1 MKFFNELIETI
12 MSKSRAGFGL
22 SNKTSVSFSNDPK
35 EMITSVM
42 TAVGEVSSIAYADQF
57 LRLFDEM
64 DVSQKQS
71 LFLTIAAELDID
83 LSILRAAL
91 EDYSKMPGEENFIH
105 ITNAVE
111 PGWTELVRRLN
122 ATAHGTVRLVKMRAD
137 LLSIM
142 HTDTSLARIDI
153 SFKALLR
160 NWFSPSFLVLRPI
173 DWGTPANI
181 LEKIIAYE
189 AVHEI
194 TSWDDLRSRL
204 APDDRR
210 CFAFFHP
217 SMEDEPLIFV
227 EVALTSEIPGQIN
240 TVLETKREMLN
251 PNEAS
256 CAIFYS
262 ISNCQKGLA
271 GISFGNFLIKQ
282 VAQALQSEY
291 PNLKNFLTLSPLP
304 YFSTWLEKAEP
315 ATFSNFATIDWSDT
329 SEENKKELLET
340 VGKYFINSTRKDKQ
354 PNDPVARFH
363 LGNGALLDRINLNG
377 NLSSKG
383 LSESFGLMV
392 NYRYD
397 LPNVEKNHEA
407 YAKEQKIEISQEVK
421 KLLKVP

>member
-12 MSKSRAGFGL
+12 MSKSRAGFGF
-22 SNKTSVSFSNDPK
+22 SNKTTVSFSNNPK

-57 LRLFDEM
+57 LRTFDKM
-64 DVSQKQS
+64 DESQKHS
-71 LFLTIAAELDID
+71 LFLTIASELDID
-83 LSILRAAL
+83 LSIIRSAL
-91 EDYSKMPGEENFIH
+91 ENYSKIPSEENFID

-111 PGWTELVRRLN
+111 PKWAELVRRLN

-137 LLSIM
+137 LLSII
-142 HTDTSLARIDI
+142 HTDASLARIDI
-153 SFKALLR
+153 SFMTLLR

-173 DWGTPANI
+173 DWSTPANI

-194 TSWDDLRSRL
+194 KSWDDLRSRL

-227 EVALTSEIPGQIN
+227 EVALTDEIPGQI
-240 TVLETKREMLN
+240 TSVLETERKMLD
-251 PNEAS
+251 PNDAS

-304 YFSTWLEKAEP
+304 FFSTWLEKTEP
-315 ATFSNFATIDWSDT
+315 DTFANFAVIDWSDT
-329 SEENKKELLET
+329 TEENEKKLVEA
-340 VGKYFINSTRKDKQ
+340 VGKYFLNSTRKDKQ

-363 LGNGALLDRINLNG
+363 LGNGALLDRINLVG

-383 LSESFGLMV
+383 LSESFGIMV

-421 KLLKVP
+421 KLLKSP

>member
-22 SNKTSVSFSNDPK
+22 SNKPSVSFSNDPK

-83 LSILRAAL
+83 LSILRSAL
-91 EDYSKMPGEENFIH
+91 ENYSEMPGEENFIH
-105 ITNAVE
+105 ITKAVE

-137 LLSIM
+137 LLSIT
-142 HTDTSLARIDI
+142 HKNEALARMDV

-173 DWGTPANI
+173 DWSTPANI

-194 TSWDDLRSRL
+194 KSWDDLRSRL

-227 EVALTSEIPGQIN
+227 EVALTSEVPGQIN
-240 TVLETKREMLN
+240 AVLETERKMLSSTD
-251 PNEAS
+251 AS

-262 ISNCQKGLA
+262 ISNCQRGLA

-304 YFSTWLEKAEP
+304 FFSSWLEKTEPMIFSSFAE
-315 ATFSNFATIDWSDT
+315 IDWSDAT
-329 SEENKKELLET
+329 EENEKKLLEAA
-340 VGKYFINSTRKDKQ
+340 GRYFLNSTRKDKE

-363 LGNGALLDRINLNG
+363 LGNGALLDRINLGG
-377 NLSSKG
+377 NLSNKG
-383 LSESFGLMV
+383 ISESFGIMV

-421 KLLKVP
+421 KLFKTS

>member
-22 SNKTSVSFSNDPK
+22 SNKPSVSFSSDPK

-42 TAVGEVSSIAYADQF
+42 TAVGEVSSITYADQF
-57 LRLFDEM
+57 LREFDKM
-64 DVSQKQS
+64 DDSQKKS

-83 LSILRAAL
+83 LSILRNAL
-91 EDYSKMPGEENFIH
+91 ENYSEMPGEENFIH
-105 ITNAVE
+105 ITKAVE

-137 LLSIM
+137 LLSIA
-142 HTDTSLARIDI
+142 HKNDSLARIDV

-173 DWGTPANI
+173 DWSTPANI

-194 TSWDDLRSRL
+194 KSWDDLRSRL

-227 EVALTSEIPGQIN
+227 EVALTSEVPGQIN
-240 TVLETKREMLN
+240 AVLEKDRKMLSSSD
-251 PNEAS
+251 AS

-304 YFSTWLEKAEP
+304 FFSSWLEKTEP
-315 ATFSNFATIDWSDT
+315 ITFTNFAEIDWSDAT
-329 SEENKKELLET
+329 EENKKKLLEAA
-340 VGKYFINSTRKDKQ
+340 GRYFLNSTRKDKE

-363 LGNGALLDRINLNG
+363 LGNGALLDRINLGG
-377 NLSSKG
+377 NLSNRG
-383 LSESFGLMV
+383 ISESFGIMV

-407 YAKEQKIEISQEVK
+407 YAKEQKIEISQDVK
-421 KLLKVP
+421 KLFKTP

>member
-12 MSKSRAGFGL
+12 MNKSRAGFGL
-22 SNKTSVSFSNDPK
+22 SNRTSVSVSNNPK
-35 EMITSVM
+35 DMITSVM

-64 DVSQKQS
+64 DLAKKQE
-71 LFLTIAAELDID
+71 LFLTIASELDID
-83 LSILRAAL
+83 LSILSSAL
-91 EDYSKMPGEENFIH
+91 ENYSKSPDEENFTL

-137 LLSIM
+137 LLSIIR
-142 HTDTSLARIDI
+142 TDSSLARLDV

-173 DWGTPANI
+173 DWSTPANI

-240 TVLETKREMLN
+240 AVLEADRMMLD
-251 PNEAS
+251 PTDAS

-291 PNLKNFLTLSPLP
+291 PNLRNFLTLSPLP

-315 ATFSNFATIDWSDT
+315 HTFSNFALIDWSEA
-329 SEENKKELLET
+329 SEQNEKELIEAA
-340 VGKYFINSTRKDKQ
+340 GRYFLNSTRKDKQ

-363 LGNGALLDRINLNG
+363 LGNGALLDRINPSG
-377 NLSSKG
+377 NLSNKG
-383 LSESFGLMV
+383 LSESFGMMV

-421 KLLKVP
+421 KLFNTP

>member
-12 MSKSRAGFGL
+12 MIKSRAGFGL
-22 SNKTSVSFSNDPK
+22 ADKTSVSVGNNPK

-42 TAVGEVSSIAYADQF
+42 TTVGEVSSIAYADHF
-57 LRLFDEM
+57 LRLFDKM
-64 DVSQKQS
+64 NVSEKQA
-71 LFLTIAAELDID
+71 LFLAVANELDID
-83 LSILRAAL
+83 INLLNSAL
-91 EDYSKMPGEENFIH
+91 EAYSK
-105 ITNAVE
+105 E
-111 PGWTELVRRLN
+111 PNEASFTQVSLAAEPAWTELLRRLN
-122 ATAHGTVRLVKMRAD
+122 ATAHGTVRLVKMRAE
-137 LLSIM
+137 LLSIIR
-142 HTDTSLARIDI
+142 TDASLARLDV
-153 SFKALLR
+153 SFRALLR

-173 DWGTPANI
+173 DWNTPANI

-194 TSWDDLRSRL
+194 TSWDNLRSRL

-227 EVALTSEIPGQIN
+227 EVALTKKIPGSIN
-240 TVLETKREMLN
+240 SVLETDRDMLN
-251 PNEAS
+251 ATDSS

-282 VAQALQSEY
+282 VAQALQREY
-291 PNLKNFLTLSPLP
+291 PNLKNFLTLSPVPTL
-304 YFSTWLEKAEP
+304 SSWLEKTEPDTLAE
-315 ATFSNFATIDWSDT
+315 FAEIDWANASGED
-329 SEENKKELLET
+329 EQKLLEAA
-340 VGKYFINSTRKDKQ
+340 GRYFLNSSRKDKQ

-363 LGNGALLDRINLNG
+363 LGNGAILDRINIAG
-377 NLSSKG
+377 NLSQRG
-383 LSESFGLMV
+383 LSESFGIMV

-407 YAKEQKIEISQEVK
+407 YAKEQKIEISQDVK
-421 KLLKVP
+421 KHLKNS

>member
-12 MSKSRAGFGL
+12 MNKSRAGFGF
-22 SNKTSVSFSNDPK
+22 SNRTSVSVSNNPK

-64 DVSQKQS
+64 DLAKKQE
-71 LFLTIAAELDID
+71 LFLTIASELDID
-83 LSILRAAL
+83 LSILSKAL
-91 EDYSKMPGEENFIH
+91 ENYSKSPDEENFAH

-137 LLSIM
+137 LLSIIR
-142 HTDTSLARIDI
+142 TDSSLARLDV

-173 DWGTPANI
+173 DWSTPANI

-240 TVLETKREMLN
+240 AVLEADRMMLD
-251 PNEAS
+251 PTDAS

-262 ISNCQKGLA
+262 I
-271 GISFGNFLIKQ
+271 
-282 VAQALQSEY
+282 Y
-291 PNLKNFLTLSPLP
+291 
-304 YFSTWLEKAEP
+304 
-315 ATFSNFATIDWSDT
+315 
-329 SEENKKELLET
+329 
-340 VGKYFINSTRKDKQ
+340 
-354 PNDPVARFH
+354 
-363 LGNGALLDRINLNG
+363 
-377 NLSSKG
+377 
-383 LSESFGLMV
+383 
-392 NYRYD
+392 
-397 LPNVEKNHEA
+397 
-407 YAKEQKIEISQEVK
+407 
-421 KLLKVP
+421 

>member
-1 MKFFNELIETI
+1 MKFFNDLIETI
-12 MSKSRAGFGL
+12 MSKSRVGFGL
-22 SNKTSVSFSNDPK
+22 SNKTAVSVSSEPH

-42 TAVGEVSSIAYADQF
+42 TAVGEVSSIAYADNF
-57 LRLFDEM
+57 FRMFDEM
-64 DVSQKQS
+64 NISQKQA
-71 LFLTIAAELDID
+71 LFITMASELDID
-83 LSILRAAL
+83 ISLLRAAI
-91 EDYSKMPGEENFIH
+91 EDYYKTPDSDSFTH

-111 PGWTELVRRLN
+111 PGWTELLRRLN

-137 LLSIM
+137 LLTIIR
-142 HTDTSLARIDI
+142 TDASLSRLDV
-153 SFKALLR
+153 SFRALLR

-173 DWGTPANI
+173 DWSTPANI

-194 TSWDDLRSRL
+194 ESWDDLRSRL

-227 EVALTSEIPGQIN
+227 EVALTDEVPGQIN
-240 TVLETKREMLN
+240 TVLETERPMLDASD
-251 PNEAS
+251 AS

-262 ISNCQKGLA
+262 ISNCQHGLA

-282 VAQALQSEY
+282 VAQALQREY
-291 PNLKNFLTLSPLP
+291 PNLKNFLTLSPIP
-304 YFSTWLEKAEP
+304 YFSKWLEKTEPDALVKFAEV
-315 ATFSNFATIDWSDT
+315 DWSES
-329 SEENKKELLET
+329 SEKDEKDLLEAA
-340 VGKYFINSTRKDKQ
+340 VRYFMNSTRKDKQ

-363 LGNGALLDRINLNG
+363 LGNGAMLDRINLAG
-377 NLSSKG
+377 NLSQKG

-397 LPNVEKNHEA
+397 LPNIEKNHEA
-407 YAKEQKIEISQEVK
+407 YAKEQKIEISQDIK
-421 KLLKVP
+421 KLLKTS

>member
-12 MSKSRAGFGL
+12 MNKSRAGFGL
-22 SNKTSVSFSNDPK
+22 SNRTSVSVSNNPK

-64 DVSQKQS
+64 DLAKKQE
-71 LFLTIAAELDID
+71 LFLTIASELDID
-83 LSILRAAL
+83 LSILSSAL
-91 EDYSKMPGEENFIH
+91 ENYSKSPDEENFAH

-137 LLSIM
+137 LLSIIS
-142 HTDTSLARIDI
+142 TDSSLARLDV

-173 DWGTPANI
+173 DWSTPANI

-240 TVLETKREMLN
+240 AVLEADRTMLD
-251 PNEAS
+251 PTHAS

-291 PNLKNFLTLSPLP
+291 PNLRNFLTLSPLP
-304 YFSTWLEKAEP
+304 YFSTWLEKVEP
-315 ATFSNFATIDWSDT
+315 HTFSNFALIDWSEA
-329 SEENKKELLET
+329 SEQNEKELIEAA
-340 VGKYFINSTRKDKQ
+340 GRYFLSSTRKDKQ
-354 PNDPVARFH
+354 PKDPVARFH
-363 LGNGALLDRINLNG
+363 LGNGALLDRINPSG
-377 NLSSKG
+377 NLSNKG
-383 LSESFGLMV
+383 LSESFGMMV

-407 YAKEQKIEISQEVK
+407 YAKEQKIAISQEVK
-421 KLLKVP
+421 KLFNTP

>member
-12 MSKSRAGFGL
+12 MNKSRAGFGL
-22 SNKTSVSFSNDPK
+22 SNRTSVSVSNNPK

-57 LRLFDEM
+57 LRLFEEM
-64 DVSQKQS
+64 DLVKKQE
-71 LFLTIAAELDID
+71 LFLTIASELDID
-83 LSILRAAL
+83 LSILSSAL
-91 EDYSKMPGEENFIH
+91 ENYSKSPDEENFTH

-137 LLSIM
+137 LLSIIR
-142 HTDTSLARIDI
+142 TDSSLARLDV

-173 DWGTPANI
+173 DWSTPANI

-240 TVLETKREMLN
+240 AVLEADRMMLD
-251 PNEAS
+251 PTDAS

-291 PNLKNFLTLSPLP
+291 PDLRNFLTLSPLP
-304 YFSTWLEKAEP
+304 YFSTWLEKEEP
-315 ATFSNFATIDWSDT
+315 HTFSNFALIDWSEA
-329 SEENKKELLET
+329 SEKNEKELIEAA
-340 VGKYFINSTRKDKQ
+340 GRYFLNSTRKDKQ

-363 LGNGALLDRINLNG
+363 LGNGALLDRINPSG
-377 NLSSKG
+377 NLSNKG

-421 KLLKVP
+421 KLFNTP

>member
-12 MSKSRAGFGL
+12 MSKSRAGFGF
-22 SNKTSVSFSNDPK
+22 SNKTTVSFSNDPK

-57 LRLFDEM
+57 LRTFDKM
-64 DVSQKQS
+64 DESQKQS
-71 LFLTIAAELDID
+71 LFLTIASELDID
-83 LSILRAAL
+83 LSIIRSAL
-91 EDYSKMPGEENFIH
+91 ENYSKIPSEENFID

-111 PGWTELVRRLN
+111 PKWAELVRRLN

-137 LLSIM
+137 LLSII
-142 HTDTSLARIDI
+142 HTDASLARIDI
-153 SFKALLR
+153 SFMTLLR

-173 DWGTPANI
+173 DWSTPANI

-194 TSWDDLRSRL
+194 KSWDDLRSRL

-227 EVALTSEIPGQIN
+227 EVALTGEIPGQI
-240 TVLETKREMLN
+240 TSVLETERKMLD
-251 PNEAS
+251 PNDAS

-304 YFSTWLEKAEP
+304 FFSTWLEKTEP
-315 ATFSNFATIDWSDT
+315 DSFANFAVIDWSGT
-329 SEENKKELLET
+329 TEENEKKLLEA
-340 VGKYFINSTRKDKQ
+340 VGRYFLNSTRKDKQ

-363 LGNGALLDRINLNG
+363 LGNGALLDRINLGG

-383 LSESFGLMV
+383 LSESFGIMV

-421 KLLKVP
+421 KLLKSP

>member
-12 MSKSRAGFGL
+12 MSKSRAGFGF
-22 SNKTSVSFSNDPK
+22 SNKTTVSFSNDPK

-57 LRLFDEM
+57 LRTFDKM
-64 DVSQKQS
+64 DESQKQS
-71 LFLTIAAELDID
+71 LFLTIASELDID
-83 LSILRAAL
+83 LSIIRSAL
-91 EDYSKMPGEENFIH
+91 ENYSKIPSEENFID

-111 PGWTELVRRLN
+111 PKWAELVRRLN

-137 LLSIM
+137 LLSII
-142 HTDTSLARIDI
+142 HTDASLARIDI
-153 SFKALLR
+153 SFMTLLR

-173 DWGTPANI
+173 DWSTPANI

-194 TSWDDLRSRL
+194 KSWDDLRSRL

-227 EVALTSEIPGQIN
+227 EVALTSEIPGRI
-240 TVLETKREMLN
+240 TSVLEAERKMLD

-282 VAQALQSEY
+282 VAQALQGEY

-304 YFSTWLEKAEP
+304 FFSTWLEKTEP
-315 ATFSNFATIDWSDT
+315 DSFANFAVIDWSGT
-329 SEENKKELLET
+329 TEENEKKLLEA
-340 VGKYFINSTRKDKQ
+340 VGRYFLNSTRKDKQ

-363 LGNGALLDRINLNG
+363 LGNGALLDRINLGG

-383 LSESFGLMV
+383 LSESFGIMV

-421 KLLKVP
+421 KLLKSP

>member
-12 MSKSRAGFGL
+12 MSKSRAGFGF
-22 SNKTSVSFSNDPK
+22 SNKTTVSFSDDPK

-57 LRLFDEM
+57 LRTFDKM
-64 DVSQKQS
+64 DESQKQS
-71 LFLTIAAELDID
+71 LFLTIASELDID
-83 LSILRAAL
+83 LSIIRSAL
-91 EDYSKMPGEENFIH
+91 ENYSKIPSEENFIN

-111 PGWTELVRRLN
+111 PRWAELVRRLN

-137 LLSIM
+137 LLSII
-142 HTDTSLARIDI
+142 HTDASLARIDI
-153 SFKALLR
+153 SFMTLLR

-173 DWGTPANI
+173 DWSTPANI

-194 TSWDDLRSRL
+194 KSWDDLRSRL

-227 EVALTSEIPGQIN
+227 EVALTREIPGRI
-240 TVLETKREMLN
+240 TSVLEAERKMLD

-282 VAQALQSEY
+282 VAQALQGEY

-304 YFSTWLEKAEP
+304 FFSTWLEKTEP
-315 ATFSNFATIDWSDT
+315 DSFANFAVIDWSGT
-329 SEENKKELLET
+329 TEENEKKLLEA
-340 VGKYFINSTRKDKQ
+340 VGRYFLNSTRKDKQ

-363 LGNGALLDRINLNG
+363 LGNGALLDRINLGG

-383 LSESFGLMV
+383 LSESFGIMV

-421 KLLKVP
+421 KLFKSP

>member
-1 MKFFNELIETI
+1 MKFFNDLIETI

-22 SNKTSVSFSNDPK
+22 SNKTSMLVRNEPG

-42 TAVGEVSSIAYADQF
+42 TAVGEVSSIAYSDNF
-57 LRLFDEM
+57 LRMFDEM
-64 DVSQKQS
+64 NVSQKQA
-71 LFLTIAAELDID
+71 LFITIASELDID
-83 LSILRAAL
+83 ISLLRSAI
-91 EDYSKMPGEENFIH
+91 ENYSNTPDAENFTH
-105 ITNAVE
+105 VTTAVE
-111 PGWTELVRRLN
+111 PGWTELLRRLN
-122 ATAHGTVRLVKMRAD
+122 ATAHGTVRLVKMRAE
-137 LLSIM
+137 LLTIIR
-142 HTDTSLARIDI
+142 TDPSLARLDV
-153 SFKALLR
+153 SFRALLR

-173 DWGTPANI
+173 DWSTPANI

-194 TSWDDLRSRL
+194 ESWDDLRSRL

-240 TVLETKREMLN
+240 EVLETDRSMIYATD
-251 PNEAS
+251 AS

-282 VAQALQSEY
+282 VAQALQREY
-291 PNLKNFLTLSPLP
+291 PNLKNFLTLSPVP
-304 YFSTWLEKAEP
+304 YFSKWLEKTEPNTLASFAE
-315 ATFSNFATIDWSDT
+315 IDWSEA
-329 SEENKKELLET
+329 SEEEEQTLIEAA
-340 VGKYFINSTRKDKQ
+340 GRYFMNSTRKDKQ

-363 LGNGALLDRINLNG
+363 LGNGALLDRINLAG
-377 NLSSKG
+377 NLSQKG

-407 YAKEQKIEISQEVK
+407 YAKEQKIEISQGVK
-421 KLLKVP
+421 KLLKTP

>member
-12 MSKSRAGFGL
+12 MSKSRAGFGF
-22 SNKTSVSFSNDPK
+22 SNRASVSFSNDPK

-57 LRLFDEM
+57 LRLFDKM
-64 DVSQKQS
+64 DISQKQS
-71 LFLTIAAELDID
+71 LFLTIASELDID
-83 LSILRAAL
+83 LSILRTAL
-91 EDYSKMPGEENFIH
+91 EDYSKISDEENFIH

-111 PGWTELVRRLN
+111 PAWAELVRRLN

-142 HTDTSLARIDI
+142 HKDTSLARIDV

-173 DWGTPANI
+173 DWSTPANI

-204 APDDRR
+204 APEDRR

-240 TVLETKREMLN
+240 TVLETEREMLN
-251 PNEAS
+251 PNDAS

-282 VAQALQSEY
+282 VAQALQGEY

-304 YFSTWLEKAEP
+304 FFSTWLEKAEP
-315 ATFSNFATIDWSDT
+315 NTFSKFATIDWSDA
-329 SEENKKELLET
+329 SEENKKELVEAA
-340 VGKYFINSTRKDKQ
+340 GKYFLNSTRKDKQ

-363 LGNGALLDRINLNG
+363 LGNGALLDRINFGG

-383 LSESFGLMV
+383 LSESFGVMV

-421 KLLKVP
+421 KLIKAS

>member
-12 MSKSRAGFGL
+12 MNKSRAGFGF
-22 SNKTSVSFSNDPK
+22 SNRTSVSVSNNPK

-64 DVSQKQS
+64 DLAKKQE
-71 LFLTIAAELDID
+71 LFLTIASELDID
-83 LSILRAAL
+83 LSILSKAL
-91 EDYSKMPGEENFIH
+91 ENYSKSPDEENFAH

-137 LLSIM
+137 LLSIIR
-142 HTDTSLARIDI
+142 TDSSLARLDV

-173 DWGTPANI
+173 DWSTPANI

-240 TVLETKREMLN
+240 AVLEADRMMLD
-251 PNEAS
+251 PTDAS
-256 CAIFYS
+256 YAIFYS

-291 PNLKNFLTLSPLP
+291 PNLRNFLTLSPLP

-315 ATFSNFATIDWSDT
+315 HTFSNFALIDWSEA
-329 SEENKKELLET
+329 SEQNKKELIEAA
-340 VGKYFINSTRKDKQ
+340 GRYFLNSTRKDKQ

-363 LGNGALLDRINLNG
+363 LGNGALLDRINPSG
-377 NLSSKG
+377 NLSNKG
-383 LSESFGLMV
+383 LSESFGMMV

-421 KLLKVP
+421 KLFNTP

>member
-12 MSKSRAGFGL
+12 MSKSRAGFGF
-22 SNKTSVSFSNDPK
+22 SNKTTVSFSDDPK

-57 LRLFDEM
+57 LRTFDKM
-64 DVSQKQS
+64 DESKKQS
-71 LFLTIAAELDID
+71 LFLTIASELDID
-83 LSILRAAL
+83 LPMIRSAL
-91 EDYSKMPGEENFIH
+91 ENYSKIPSEENFIN

-111 PGWTELVRRLN
+111 PRWAELVRRLN

-137 LLSIM
+137 LLSII
-142 HTDTSLARIDI
+142 HTDASLARIDI
-153 SFKALLR
+153 SFMTLLR

-173 DWGTPANI
+173 DWSTPANI

-194 TSWDDLRSRL
+194 KSWDDLRSRL

-227 EVALTSEIPGQIN
+227 EVALTGEIPGTI
-240 TVLETKREMLN
+240 TSVLETERKMLD

-282 VAQALQSEY
+282 VAQALQGEY

-304 YFSTWLEKAEP
+304 FFSTWLEKTEP
-315 ATFSNFATIDWSDT
+315 DSFANFAMIDWLGT
-329 SEENKKELLET
+329 TEENEKKLLEA
-340 VGKYFINSTRKDKQ
+340 VGRYFLNSTRKDKQ

-363 LGNGALLDRINLNG
+363 LGNGALLDRINLVG

-383 LSESFGLMV
+383 LSESFGIMV

-421 KLLKVP
+421 KILKST

>member
-12 MSKSRAGFGL
+12 MSKSRVGFGL
-22 SNKTSVSFSNDPK
+22 SNKPTASFSNDPK

-42 TAVGEVSSIAYADQF
+42 TTVGEVSSIAYADKF

-64 DVSQKQS
+64 GVSQKQT
-71 LFLTIAAELDID
+71 LFLTIASELDID

-91 EDYSKMPGEENFIH
+91 DDYSEIPSEENFIQV
-105 ITNAVE
+105 TNAVE

-137 LLSIM
+137 LLSLM
-142 HTDTSLARIDI
+142 HTDASLARIDV

-173 DWGTPANI
+173 DWSTPANI

-227 EVALTSEIPGQIN
+227 EVALTSEIPFQIN
-240 TVLETKREMLN
+240 AVLETERKMLD
-251 PNEAS
+251 PNDAS

-282 VAQALQSEY
+282 VAQALQGEY

-304 YFSTWLEKAEP
+304 FFSTWLEKTEP
-315 ATFSNFATIDWSDT
+315 SKFSNFAAIDWVNA
-329 SEENKKELLET
+329 SEENKRDLVEAA
-340 VGKYFINSTRKDKQ
+340 GKYFLNSTRKDKQ

-363 LGNGALLDRINLNG
+363 LGNGALLDRVNLGG
-377 NLSSKG
+377 NLSNKG
-383 LSESFGLMV
+383 LSESFGMMV

-397 LPNVEKNHEA
+397 LPNIEKNHEA

-421 KLLKVP
+421 KLFKAL

>member
-12 MSKSRAGFGL
+12 MSKSRAGFGF
-22 SNKTSVSFSNDPK
+22 SNKTTVSFSDDPK

-57 LRLFDEM
+57 LRTFDKM
-64 DVSQKQS
+64 DESKKQS
-71 LFLTIAAELDID
+71 LFLTIASELDID
-83 LSILRAAL
+83 LPMIRSAL
-91 EDYSKMPGEENFIH
+91 ENYSKIPSEENFIN

-111 PGWTELVRRLN
+111 PRWAELVRRLN

-137 LLSIM
+137 LLSII
-142 HTDTSLARIDI
+142 HTDASLARIDI
-153 SFKALLR
+153 SFMTLLR

-173 DWGTPANI
+173 DWSTPANI

-194 TSWDDLRSRL
+194 KSWDDLRSRL

-227 EVALTSEIPGQIN
+227 EVALTGEIPGTI
-240 TVLETKREMLN
+240 TSVLETERKMLD

-282 VAQALQSEY
+282 VAQALQGEY

-304 YFSTWLEKAEP
+304 FFSTWLEKTEP
-315 ATFSNFATIDWSDT
+315 DSFANFAMIDWLGT
-329 SEENKKELLET
+329 TEENEKKLLEA
-340 VGKYFINSTRKDKQ
+340 VGRYFLNSTRKDKQ

-363 LGNGALLDRINLNG
+363 LGNGALLDRINLGG

-383 LSESFGLMV
+383 LSESFGIMV

-421 KLLKVP
+421 KILKST

>member
-12 MSKSRAGFGL
+12 MNKSRAGFGF
-22 SNKTSVSFSNDPK
+22 SNRTSVSVSNNPK

-64 DVSQKQS
+64 DLAKKQE
-71 LFLTIAAELDID
+71 LFLTIASELDID
-83 LSILRAAL
+83 LSILSKAL
-91 EDYSKMPGEENFIH
+91 ENYSKSPDEENFAH

-137 LLSIM
+137 LLSIIR
-142 HTDTSLARIDI
+142 TDSSLARLDV

-173 DWGTPANI
+173 DWSTPANI

-240 TVLETKREMLN
+240 AVLEADRMMLD
-251 PNEAS
+251 PTDAS
-256 CAIFYS
+256 YAIFYS

-271 GISFGNFLIKQ
+271 GISFGNFRIKQ

-291 PNLKNFLTLSPLP
+291 PNLRNFLTLSPLP

-315 ATFSNFATIDWSDT
+315 HTFSNFALIDWSEA
-329 SEENKKELLET
+329 SEQNEKELIEAA
-340 VGKYFINSTRKDKQ
+340 GRYFLNSTRKDKQ

-363 LGNGALLDRINLNG
+363 LGNGALLDRINPSG
-377 NLSSKG
+377 NLSNKG
-383 LSESFGLMV
+383 LSESFGMMV

-421 KLLKVP
+421 KLFNTS

>member
-12 MSKSRAGFGL
+12 MNKSRAGFGL
-22 SNKTSVSFSNDPK
+22 SNRTSVSVSNNPK

-64 DVSQKQS
+64 DLAKKQE
-71 LFLTIAAELDID
+71 LFLTIASELDIN
-83 LSILRAAL
+83 LSMLSSAL
-91 EDYSKMPGEENFIH
+91 ENYSKSPDEENFTH

-111 PGWTELVRRLN
+111 PGWTKLIRRLN

-137 LLSIM
+137 LLSIIR
-142 HTDTSLARIDI
+142 TDSSLARLDV

-173 DWGTPANI
+173 DWSTPANI

-240 TVLETKREMLN
+240 AVLEADRMMLE
-251 PNEAS
+251 PTDAS

-304 YFSTWLEKAEP
+304 YFSTWLEKVEP
-315 ATFSNFATIDWSDT
+315 HTF
-329 SEENKKELLET
+329 
-340 VGKYFINSTRKDKQ
+340 
-354 PNDPVARFH
+354 
-363 LGNGALLDRINLNG
+363 
-377 NLSSKG
+377 
-383 LSESFGLMV
+383 
-392 NYRYD
+392 
-397 LPNVEKNHEA
+397 
-407 YAKEQKIEISQEVK
+407 
-421 KLLKVP
+421 